1 MRARWPVMVS
11 AIAVLLVSGA
21 AFRPDRAAAADPAC
35 NRVCLNGFVD
45 QYLAALA
52 ARDPSRLP
60 VTGNIRFTEDS
71 APLKLGDG
79 LWQTVTGVGTYRI
92 YCDEPEAGEVGSID
106 VIEENKLPA
115 ILMLRLKVVD
125 HKISEVETILV
136 RSTGEANQVENAH
149 TENLTT
155 SDPLWEQDVPAS
167 KRPSREEMIAT
178 VSKYFDG
185 IEQINGKIIP
195 YADNGYR
202 ILNGTL
208 DCNDSKAANT
218 SPANISRFGAMT
230 CPDQIDTG
238 AFSYTHSIRPR
249 RFPVVDRE
257 KGLVL
262 TQIRFNH
269 PGNLLTLHLSDGG
282 TVDMTKS
289 AWGQHPTSALM
300 AELFKVENGKIRL
313 LFGVYTKVPYKN
325 PVGWDGE

>member
-1 MRARWPVMVS
+1 MRTKFLTEYA

-52 ARDPSRLP
+52 TRDPSRLP

-92 YCDEPEAGEVGSID
+92 YCDESEAGEVGSID

-136 RSTGEANQVENAH
+136 RSHGEANEEERAH
-149 TENLTT
+149 TEKLAMP
-155 SDPLWEQDVPAS
+155 DPSFQQDVPAQG
-167 KRPSREEMIAT
+167 RPSRQEMIAT
-178 VSKYFDG
+178 ASKYFNG
-185 IEQINGKIIP
+185 IVQDNGKMIP
-195 YADNGYR
+195 YDDTGYR

-208 DCNDSKAANT
+208 DCNDTSAASLPPTEN
-218 SPANISRFGAMT
+218 SRFFSMT
-230 CPDQIDTG
+230 CPAQIATG
-238 AFSYTHSIRPR
+238 KYKYIHSISPR

-262 TQIRFNH
+262 ALIRFNH
-269 PGNLLTLHLSDGG
+269 PGNVLTEEIEGQG
-282 TVDMTKS
+282 TVDMTKN
-289 AWGQHPTSALM
+289 AWAQHPTSALM
-300 AELFKVENGKIRL
+300 AELFKLENGRIHIIW
-313 LFGVYTKVPYKN
+313 GVYTKVPYKN